1 MRSIVTSGILL
12 ALLAGCAGS
21 NSPDI
26 PVAHDNICLPHD
38 ASQLARA
45 PKFTLL
51 LVNNV
56 VSVCTL
62 GSETVEPFSD
72 EAIPVAVAVYGPYAA
87 ATEDVCPGG
96 FEGCWVGVTVLSL
109 PRRDIVTTF
118 HFGTSIGQLAV
129 GAHGTLALITCR
141 PLDENAECESGASD
155 QRELYR
161 LDGRGLKRIAGG
173 PSIRSSSL
181 RTLPGGRAFTWRQN
195 GHTHTSRWTGAP
207 PVRLS

>member
-1 MRSIVTSGILL
+1 MVL
-12 ALLAGCAGS
+12 ALLAGCGDS
-21 NSPDI
+21 SSPPTRRGHAD
-26 PVAHDNICLPHD
+26 ICLPHD

-51 LVNNV
+51 LVSNG

-72 EAIPVAVAVYGPYAA
+72 DAIPVAVAVYGPYAA

-96 FEGCWVGVTVLSL
+96 FEGCWVGVTVLQL
-109 PRRDIVTTF
+109 PSRDVVTTF
-118 HFGTSIGQLAV
+118 HFGTSIGQLAA

-141 PLDENAECESGASD
+141 PLDENAECQPGASD
-155 QRELYR
+155 ERELYR
-161 LDGRGLKRIAGG
+161 LDSRGLQRIAGG
-173 PSIRSSSL
+173 PSIRPSSL
-181 RTLPGGRAFTWRQN
+181 RTLRGGRAFTWLQDGR
-195 GHTHTSRWTGAP
+195 TRTSRWTGAP

>member
-1 MRSIVTSGILL
+1 MVL
-12 ALLAGCAGS
+12 ALLAGCGGS
-21 NSPDI
+21 GSSDVPS
-26 PVAHDNICLPHD
+26 AHENICFPRD

-62 GSETVEPFSD
+62 DTQAVEPFSD
-72 EAIPVAVAVYGPYAA
+72 DALPVAVAVYGPYAA

-96 FEGCWVGVTVLSL
+96 FEGCWAGVTVLRL
-109 PRRDIVTTF
+109 PGRDIVTTF
-118 HFGTSIGQLAV
+118 HFGTSIGRLAV
-129 GAHGTLALITCR
+129 GAYGALALITCR
-141 PLDENAECESGASD
+141 PLDETAECLPGASD

-161 LDGRGLKRIAGG
+161 LDSRGLKRVAGG
-173 PSIRSSSL
+173 PSIRPSSL
-181 RTLPGGRAFTWRQN
+181 RTLRGGRAFTWRQD